1 MSALVFVAVH
11 IVKPALFILM
21 ILSCLMAIYL
31 ITTNKGAKHMPNKTI
46 DLLYPHIDSKFIR
59 KMIKIFGRAKV
70 REILAQK
77 GLTLEDLGIR

>member
-31 ITTNKGAKHMPNKTI
+31 TTTNKGAKHMRKV
-46 DLLYPHIDSKFIR
+46 DAQQIR
-59 KMIKIFGRAKV
+59 KMIKVFGRAKV
-70 REILAQK
+70 RRILAQK
-77 GLTLEDLGIR
+77 GLTFEDLGIR

>member
-11 IVKPALFILM
+11 IVKPALFIVM

-31 ITTNKGAKHMPNKTI
+31 TTTNKGAKHMRKVDTQQ
-46 DLLYPHIDSKFIR
+46 IR

-70 REILAQK
+70 RRILAQK
-77 GLTLEDLGIR
+77 GLTFEDLGIR

>member
-31 ITTNKGAKHMPNKTI
+31 TTTNKGAKHMRKVDTQQ
-46 DLLYPHIDSKFIR
+46 IR

-70 REILAQK
+70 RKILAQK
-77 GLTLEDLGIR
+77 GLTFEDLGIS

>member
-31 ITTNKGAKHMPNKTI
+31 TTTNKGAKHMRKVDTQQ
-46 DLLYPHIDSKFIR
+46 IR

-70 REILAQK
+70 RKILAQK
-77 GLTLEDLGIR
+77 GLTFEDLGIR

>member
-11 IVKPALFILM
+11 VVKPALFILM

-31 ITTNKGAKHMPNKTI
+31 TTTNKGAKHMRKVDTQQ
-46 DLLYPHIDSKFIR
+46 IR

-70 REILAQK
+70 RRILAQK
-77 GLTLEDLGIR
+77 GLTFEDLGIR

>member
-1 MSALVFVAVH
+1 MSALVYVAVY

-31 ITTNKGAKHMPNKTI
+31 ITTNKGAKYMPKINT
-46 DLLYPHIDSKFIR
+46 HQVR

-77 GLTLEDLGIR
+77 GLTFEDLGIR

>member
-21 ILSCLMAIYL
+21 ILSCLSAAIYL
-31 ITTNKGAKHMPNKTI
+31 TTTNKGAKHMRKVDTQQ
-46 DLLYPHIDSKFIR
+46 IR

-70 REILAQK
+70 RRILAQK
-77 GLTLEDLGIR
+77 GLTFEDLGIR

>member
-31 ITTNKGAKHMPNKTI
+31 TTANKGAKHMRKVDTQQ
-46 DLLYPHIDSKFIR
+46 IR

-70 REILAQK
+70 RRILAQK
-77 GLTLEDLGIR
+77 GLTFEDLGIR

>member
-31 ITTNKGAKHMPNKTI
+31 TTTPTRSNKMPKVDTQQ
-46 DLLYPHIDSKFIR
+46 IR

-70 REILAQK
+70 RRILAQK
-77 GLTLEDLGIR
+77 GLTFEDLGIR

>member
-31 ITTNKGAKHMPNKTI
+31 TTTNKGAKHIRNRDTQPN
-46 DLLYPHIDSKFIR
+46 R

-70 REILAQK
+70 RKSLAQK
-77 GLTLEDLGIR
+77 GLTFEDLGIR

>member
-31 ITTNKGAKHMPNKTI
+31 TTTNKGAKHMPKVDTQQ
-46 DLLYPHIDSKFIR
+46 IR
-59 KMIKIFGRAKV
+59 KMIKIFGREKV
-70 REILAQK
+70 RKILKEK
-77 GLTLEDLGIR
+77 GLTFEDLNIK

>member
-31 ITTNKGAKHMPNKTI
+31 TTTTTPTKSNKMHKVDTRQ
-46 DLLYPHIDSKFIR
+46 IR

-70 REILAQK
+70 RRILAQK
-77 GLTLEDLGIR
+77 GLTFEDLGIR